1 MVYSTLSN
9 FDWQACSPSWKQ
21 TVTSDTYYAYGK
33 CSDVPFGSMNTNNNK
48 FFAVPFGLLQTGS
61 KIFYMVAEFGFSSAI
76 RSGVSIA
83 FCTSFTV
90 DFLFFA
96 NTYFCV
102 YDIKS
107 LFCINF
113 FLLLRVLYSQKTEI
127 LKYTEGRFCRIYT
140 KFNSSHIIRNLHN
153 YKKSAF

>member
-1 MVYSTLSN
+1 MVYSILWS
-9 FDWQACSPSWKQ
+9 FDYQACSPSWKQ
-21 TVTSDTYYAYGK
+21 TVAIDTYYAYGK
-33 CSDVPFGSMNTNNNK
+33 CSDVPFGSMNTNYNK
-48 FFAVPFGLLQTGS
+48 FFAVPSGLLQTGS

-113 FLLLRVLYSQKTEI
+113 FFYYYVFYIAKKLRFYNIPREDSVE
-127 LKYTEGRFCRIYT
+127 YT
-140 KFNSSHIIRNLHN
+140 RNLIPRI
-153 YKKSAF
+153 